1 LFVSEACSK
10 HGLDRDEL
18 FGKRGQGAKDVEDTF
33 SEISLF
39 GENRRKIFKEHF
51 SGCLERGGKFFTK
64 REKEFLMPC
73 GRTPAKTHMNTSGKR
88 IVVRQIILFP
98 SMKRINPMR
107 ANSLGLL
114 YLFKNCN
121 AFLKHASAQDN
132 LIVLFKA
139 WSSSKNHF

>member
-10 HGLDRDEL
+10 HGLDKDEL
-18 FGKRGQGAKDVEDTF
+18 FAKSGQRAKDVEDTF
-33 SEISLF
+33 SQISLF
-39 GENRRKIFKEHF
+39 GENRQKIFKDNF
-51 SGCLERGGKFFTK
+51 SAHYDRGGKFFTK
-64 REKEFLMPC
+64 REKEFLMLC
-73 GRTPAKTHMNTSGKR
+73 GRTPAKNRINTSKKR
-88 IVVRQIILFP
+88 IVVRQIIFP

-107 ANSLGLL
+107 TNSLGLL

-121 AFLKHASAQDN
+121 AFFKHASAQDN